1 MSSRRP
7 GSSGIRTIPGHATAL
22 TQIERSAYIEFLS
35 WQNPATIR
43 HSVLNVR
50 VNTTAL
56 PYG

>member
-1 MSSRRP
+1 MQSR
-7 GSSGIRTIPGHATAL
+7 HATAL
-22 TQIERSAYIEFLS
+22 TQIERPAYIEFLS

-43 HSVLNVR
+43 HIVLNVR